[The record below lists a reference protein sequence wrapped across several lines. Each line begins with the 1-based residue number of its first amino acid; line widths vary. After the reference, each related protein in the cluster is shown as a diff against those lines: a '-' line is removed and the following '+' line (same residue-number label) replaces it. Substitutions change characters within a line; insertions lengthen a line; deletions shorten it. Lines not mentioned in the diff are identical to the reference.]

1 MTASIE
7 TARVVGA
14 LKGTLR
20 WVGLSASRAFA
31 CLSGRALVT
40 TADLA
45 LTQMGVPAALACCQ
59 YLAVRWRN
67 CSRRRTGRQRT
78 PNLPCDVGPAPDT
91 ATRDHERR

>member
-1 MTASIE
+1 MTASIG
-7 TARVVGA
+7 AAQVVGA
-14 LKGTLR
+14 LKGALR

-59 YLAVRWRN
+59 YLAVRMAELLT
-67 CSRRRTGRQRT
+67 S
-78 PNLPCDVGPAPDT
+78 PDRPT
-91 ATRDHERR
+91 EDPEPSV